1 MSGGL
6 LWRDVRVLAQIQA
19 MRAEQL
25 HRIAERRERLKEAR
39 RWRA

>member
-1 MSGGL
+1 MSGSL
-6 LWRDVRVLAQIQA
+6 LWRDLRLLAQIQV

-25 HRIAERRERLKEAR
+25 QRIAERRERLKRVR

>member
-1 MSGGL
+1 MSGSL
-6 LWRDVRVLAQIQA
+6 LWRDLRLLAQIQV

-25 HRIAERRERLKEAR
+25 HRIAERRERLKKAK